1 MAGPGR
7 LSTMASP
14 RGGAELAGEMSAI
27 RGAGADVVVCMLAPS
42 EIRHLGLNEE
52 AAVAQAA
59 GLRFIALPTP
69 DHGLPEVAAF
79 RALVAEVVAEVRSGR
94 HVVVHCW
101 MGIGR
106 SSMVVG
112 AALMTLGM
120 EPADAWAA
128 ISAARG
134 YRVPDSEDQR
144 RWVEANMEPLFGVAT
159 AGRRRRRVRSPG
171 NRKW

>member
-1 MAGPGR
+1 
-7 LSTMASP
+7 MASP
-14 RGGAELAGEMSAI
+14 KGGAELAGQMSAI
-27 RGAGADVVVCMLAPS
+27 RGAGADVLVCMLAPS
-42 EIRHLGLNEE
+42 EIRGLGLDEE
-52 AAVAQAA
+52 AVVAQAA
-59 GLRFIALPTP
+59 GLRFIALGTP

-79 RALVAEVVAEVRSGR
+79 RALVAEVVSEVRSGS

-120 EPADAWAA
+120 EPADAWTA

-134 YRVPDSEDQR
+134 YRVPDTEDQR
-144 RWVEANMEPLFGVAT
+144 RWVEANMEPVVGVPG
-159 AGRRRRRVRSPG
+159 AGPRRRRVRSPG